1 MKLKI
6 RGKKHIEGNVQ
17 ISGAKNSAVAI
28 IPAATLTDEPITLYN
43 IPDISDVRIQID
55 ILNNHGYE
63 AIFSDNTLK
72 IQRNKTIKKIN
83 TNFNDNVES
92 LRGSYY
98 FIGSYLSRYKKIR
111 IKSIGGCNLGPRPIN
126 YHLDAFKLMNAQYKI
141 TNDYIEITTRKL
153 KGTTI
158 YLEYPSVGTTINI
171 IIASILAKG
180 TTIIKNGIIISNIK
194 IIDKMNKNKTNWV
207 AVLTMMFLFG
217 MIAFVTNLAAP
228 IGVIWKQQPGIDGSG
243 FWGMMGNMMNFLAY
257 LFMGL
262 PAGKL
267 ITRLGYKKTTLIGVG
282 VGFVGVLIQYL
293 SGKLGVGAS
302 LAGLPANFFVYLLG
316 AFVSGFCVCILN
328 VVVNPMLNLLGGGG
342 NRGNQLVQIG
352 GSFNSLVGT
361 LTPMLVGALIGSVTK
376 DTVITDV
383 NLVLYIAMGIFAMT
397 FLILTFVPFVEPE
410 QEKSDATVKS
420 LLKYSHLVYGVIAI
434 FLYVGVEVG
443 IPGTLNFYLT
453 DTLGTANA
461 ATTAGFVAGTYWFLM
476 LCGRFISSF
485 ISGKVS
491 SRTQLTVTC
500 AVAIALVISAMFLTE
515 VQASMPVFTGSGFGM
530 AQVPL
535 TAVLLVLCGLCT
547 SVMWGTIFNLSVEG
561 LGRYSALA
569 SGLFMT
575 MVVGG
580 GVLPLLQ
587 GAIADSIGYV
597 QSYWVIVAALAY
609 MLWYAVAGS
618 KVKKN

>member
-1 MKLKI
+1 
-6 RGKKHIEGNVQ
+6 
-17 ISGAKNSAVAI
+17 
-28 IPAATLTDEPITLYN
+28 
-43 IPDISDVRIQID
+43 
-55 ILNNHGYE
+55 
-63 AIFSDNTLK
+63 
-72 IQRNKTIKKIN
+72 
-83 TNFNDNVES
+83 
-92 LRGSYY
+92 
-98 FIGSYLSRYKKIR
+98 
-111 IKSIGGCNLGPRPIN
+111 
-126 YHLDAFKLMNAQYKI
+126 
-141 TNDYIEITTRKL
+141 
-153 KGTTI
+153 
-158 YLEYPSVGTTINI
+158 
-171 IIASILAKG
+171 
-180 TTIIKNGIIISNIK
+180 
-194 IIDKMNKNKTNWV
+194 MNKNKTNWV

-217 MIAFVTNLAAP
+217 MISFVTNLAAP
-228 IGVIWKQQPGIDGSG
+228 LGNIWKQAPGIEGSNT
-243 FWGMMGNMMNFLAY
+243 WGMMGNMMNFLAY

-561 LGRYSALA
+561 LGKYSALA